1 MIEEF
6 IISDLLT
13 KIADANKTLD
23 YLKKISRLK
32 NSPLQKDIQK
42 LMKKVEA
49 EKNKYVKKYD
59 QIYKDI
65 CEEADFFSQ
74 LEE

>member
-6 IISDLLT
+6 IISDLLA

-42 LMKKVEA
+42 LIKKVDV